1 MSKPMTLAESS
12 IIPPTLERMQHDPIV
27 LSDQQIADSDGN
39 IGSPWREVGT
49 IALLF
54 ERKAIKNEHV
64 LAAFA
69 YMDDFDT
76 AKMYPVRASPME
88 IMGKGREELSNRV
101 MRAKNRLWNARKAL
115 GLGTA
120 VERSAYAILGMR
132 YNFKEWVDRE
142 AGVFSEQTAK
152 RLLIAALHDLVDHY
166 GLVTG
171 KK

>member
-1 MSKPMTLAESS
+1 MSKLMESA
-12 IIPPTLERMQHDPIV
+12 IIQPTPERMQHDPIV

-39 IGSPWREVGT
+39 IGSPWREIG
-49 IALLF
+49 IIPMLY
-54 ERKAIKNEHV
+54 ERKAIDDVQV

-76 AKMYPVRASPME
+76 ARMHPLRASPME

-101 MRAKNRLWNARKAL
+101 MKAKNRLWAARKAL
-115 GLGTA
+115 GIGTA
-120 VERSAYAILGMR
+120 VERSAWAVLGMR
-132 YNFKEWVDRE
+132 YNFTEWVHRE
-142 AGVFSEQTAK
+142 GGIFSDDTAK